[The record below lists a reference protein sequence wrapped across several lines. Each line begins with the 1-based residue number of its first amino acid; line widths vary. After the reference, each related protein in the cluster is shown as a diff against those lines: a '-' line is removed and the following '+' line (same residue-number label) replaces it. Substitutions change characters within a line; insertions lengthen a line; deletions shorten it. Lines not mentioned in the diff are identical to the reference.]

1 MKTPTVDQVIA
12 DLEARKQFGTK
23 KYGQPL
29 TAENELDMLQEAY
42 EESLDL
48 CVYLRCAIEKKK
60 DATSSPE
67 TTQALSTGVLK

>member
-48 CVYLRCAIEKKK
+48 CVYLRCAIEKKME
-60 DATSSPE
+60 AISSPSE
-67 TTQALSTGVLK
+67 AT

>member
-1 MKTPTVDQVIA
+1 MIA
-12 DLEARKQFGTK
+12 ELEARKQFGIK

-48 CVYLRCAIEKKK
+48 CVYLRCAIEKKR
-60 DATSSPE
+60 DATLSPE
-67 TTQALSTGVLK
+67 TTEALSTGV